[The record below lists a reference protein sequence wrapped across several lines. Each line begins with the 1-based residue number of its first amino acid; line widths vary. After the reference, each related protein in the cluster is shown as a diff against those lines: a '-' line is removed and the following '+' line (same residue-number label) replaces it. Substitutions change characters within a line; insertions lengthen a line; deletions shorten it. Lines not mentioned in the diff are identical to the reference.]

1 MKQHKTL
8 AMIFADQHA
17 NPPPP
22 FNPDYKPYA
31 KQISMNAT
39 KHMVENGY
47 YESDYTRE
55 EIASIRKEV
64 YNKLMKEFEEKL

>member
-1 MKQHKTL
+1 M
-8 AMIFADQHA
+8 FEYEHA

-22 FNPDYKPYA
+22 FNPEYKSYA
-31 KQISMNAT
+31 KQISMDAT
-39 KHMVENGY
+39 RYMEDNGY
-47 YESDYTRE
+47 YDAEYTRE